1 MDNSK
6 CPLCGSKMVRN
17 GRTAAGRQRWL
28 CKSCRATATHRIDD
42 DARLLETFL
51 NWLFSSRTQAEGPW
65 SARTFMRKCAK
76 FREVWP
82 MPQPTG
88 EVHRVVFANGIHIAR
103 NVVVPIASTEEHVIG
118 WYLARSESSRAWSAL
133 MSPVPPPDVVA
144 ADGGT
149 GFEEA
154 RKGA

>member
-1 MDNSK
+1 
-6 CPLCGSKMVRN
+6 
-17 GRTAAGRQRWL
+17 
-28 CKSCRATATHRIDD
+28 
-42 DARLLETFL
+42 
-51 NWLFSSRTQAEGPW
+51 
-65 SARTFMRKCAK
+65 MRKCAK